1 MLNSARISSKSF
13 QLPTPTAVNTGGI
26 TVIGG
31 YVGAII
37 RALEARGVATA
48 AILDAAEMSQM
59 PSNDP
64 LSRVPLS
71 SLQKLLEAAV
81 ELTGDPYFGLYAAKF
96 MHPANWHAL
105 GYALLA
111 SSSLRDFCERLARHF
126 RILSTTTRPRLRE
139 TADAGYLEFPLV
151 TETPPLSDD
160 IVGLFLVELIRQL
173 SDGRIRP
180 TSIDLHRPTPP
191 DGGIRHRRAFGCP
204 VGFGATY
211 VSMEFDAHLLDAALP
226 GASRELA
233 QYNEQLVVGYLAKL
247 NRNDV
252 ELRVRA
258 LLLQQLPLGAVT
270 KDDIAKH
277 LCMSPRTLQVKLSK
291 HNTTFQDVVNE
302 TRHALA
308 CGYMQNSALSITE
321 IAYMLGFSDTSNFS
335 RAFRRWTGQ
344 SPREYLAKSQHRE
357 SSVGPS
363 SRAFT

>member
-1 MLNSARISSKSF
+1 MLSSAPVPPKSF
-13 QLPTPTAVNTGGI
+13 QLRTSTAVNGGGI

-48 AILDAAEMSQM
+48 AILDAAEMSQV

-64 LSRVPLS
+64 LSRVPLPS
-71 SLQKLLEAAV
+71 VQKLLGAAV
-81 ELTGDPYFGLYAAKF
+81 ELTGDPYFGLYAANF
-96 MHPANWHAL
+96 MHPSNWHAL

-111 SSSLRDFCERLARHF
+111 SSSLRDFCERLSRHF
-126 RILSTTTRPRLRE
+126 RLLTTTTRPRLRE
-139 TADAGYLEFPLV
+139 TADTGYLEFPRV
-151 TETPPLSDD
+151 AETPPLSDD
-160 IVGLFLVELIRQL
+160 IVGLFLVQLIRQL

-180 TSIDLHRPTPP
+180 TSIDLHRPAPP
-191 DGGIRHRRAFGCP
+191 DGGVRHRRAFGCP
-204 VGFGATY
+204 VNFGANF
-211 VSMEFDAHLLDAALP
+211 VSMEFDAHSLDAALP

-252 ELRVRA
+252 ELRLRA
-258 LLLQQLPLGAVT
+258 LLLEQLPLGAVT
-270 KDDIAKH
+270 KDDIAKR

-308 CGYMQNSALSITE
+308 CAYMENSALSITE

-344 SPREYLAKSQHRE
+344 SPREYVSKSRYRDARMDLQPG
-357 SSVGPS
+357 S
-363 SRAFT
+363 